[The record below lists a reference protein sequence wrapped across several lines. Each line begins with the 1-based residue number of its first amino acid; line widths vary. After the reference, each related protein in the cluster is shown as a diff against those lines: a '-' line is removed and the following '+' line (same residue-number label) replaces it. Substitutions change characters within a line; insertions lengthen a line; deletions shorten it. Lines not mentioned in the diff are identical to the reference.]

1 MIACNKKYRK
11 YTFYMIYVLDIISIT
26 YKLTDIVIEYGTL
39 NRWFPLVNNK
49 IFSPLFRFQNYF
61 TSGLRK
67 W

>member
-39 NRWFPLVNNK
+39 NR
-49 IFSPLFRFQNYF
+49 
-61 TSGLRK
+61 
-67 W
+67 